1 MCHNSALLK
10 HLLETELNLAP
21 FPDHGSVGRPEWQ
34 AQWMQYQPVTTPLR
48 AVGLACDIEPCG
60 GQTVIYTDLPDG
72 THLVIADHDTLPDR
86 LEQVTGWH
94 VRRDHRD
101 NPTHDGPVYDSTEGG
116 EHEMHGADIV
126 TMLAAIALHLKS
138 LTDADTQSAG
148 AKLGEL
154 LLATAQRFAVSFLGV
169 DSQHAGHGQVIT
181 GPFDSHAEA
190 VKEYGWQTHLLEE
203 GGWQKT
209 HEQGSDDWPL
219 TVWQRRDVLQVV
231 FVSRQPLL

>member
-1 MCHNSALLK
+1 MNF
-10 HLLETELNLAP
+10 AP
-21 FPDHGSVGRPEWQ
+21 LPDHGRVGRPEWQ
-34 AQWMQYQPVTTPLR
+34 SLWMQYEPITRPLR
-48 AVGLACDIEPCG
+48 AAGLVCDIETCG
-60 GQTVIYTDLPDG
+60 GQTVIYADLPDG
-72 THLVIADHDTLPDR
+72 THLVIADHDALPDR

-94 VRRDHRD
+94 VRRGHHD
-101 NPTHDGPVYDSTEGG
+101 NPTHDGPVFDSTKGG
-116 EHEMHGADIV
+116 EHEKYGADIIS
-126 TMLAAIALHLKS
+126 MLAATALYLKS

-169 DSQHAGHGQVIT
+169 DSQHAGRGRVIT

-190 VKEYGWQTHLLEE
+190 VKEYGRQANLLME
-203 GGWQKT
+203 GGWHLA
-209 HEQGSDDWPL
+209 HEQGSTDWPL